1 MHLLYYW
8 VAAFATLFA
17 ALVLLNIYDSAIG
30 NDLLLLS
37 TGKEAAIAAV
47 ASLIEATGAWLIVT
61 YLPMGLRAMV
71 FPCLIVG
78 IIYKIAHFEDW
89 SKGDIVLLLVF
100 QFVIFFSAASLFGG
114 HFKAAIVLLGLF
126 GAVLALMASFSRNL

>member
-17 ALVLLNIYDSAIG
+17 ALVLLNIFDSAIG
-30 NDLLLLS
+30 NDLVLLS
-37 TGKEAAIAAV
+37 TGKEAAVAAV
-47 ASLIEATGAWLIVT
+47 ASLIEATGAWIIMT
-61 YLPMGLRAMV
+61 YAPIFARAMV
-71 FPCLIVG
+71 IPVLIVG

-100 QFVIFFSAASLFGG
+100 QFVIFFSASSIWGG
-114 HFKAAIVLLGLF
+114 HFKAAIILLGLF
-126 GAVLALMASFSRNL
+126 GAVLALMASFSRDL